1 MNNRKSTMRS
11 RRPARHVPGRHQV
24 ATPGI
29 ESPIAEQLP
38 VYTEKNSLLFTQILS
53 GLVWNG

>member
-1 MNNRKSTMRS
+1 MRS
-11 RRPARHVPGRHQV
+11 RRPARHVSGRHQA

-29 ESPIAEQLP
+29 ESPIAEQP
-38 VYTEKNSLLFTQILS
+38 AIHTEKNSLLFTQILS